1 MRFTERIKA
10 LENETK
16 SYKEDLN
23 TLLMRI
29 DETEKENYE
38 IRSMNDMNLA
48 EEKQKLLKEV
58 EDIKKRE
65 ENLERELSHKLE
77 KEFYRIQHE

>member
-10 LENETK
+10 LENENK
-16 SYKEDLN
+16 SYKDDLN

-38 IRSMNDMNLA
+38 MRNMNEIKLA
-48 EEKQKLLKEV
+48 EEK
-58 EDIKKRE
+58 
-65 ENLERELSHKLE
+65 
-77 KEFYRIQHE
+77 